1 MPINSDICYYSF
13 NTYLRER
20 YRERVQKITLDAGL
34 TCPNRDGTKGTGGCI
49 YCDNAGSG
57 SNASK
62 SFPSITAQAHNSM
75 AYLTKRYKAR
85 KFIAYLQSFCNTY
98 APLEK
103 LKNMYNEAA
112 ALPGVVGLA
121 VATRPDCLTA
131 DVLDLLAGYTERVE
145 VWLELGMQTIHNR
158 TLQTINRGHAYE
170 DFLNGFELARH
181 FPLKI
186 CLHAI
191 IGLPGETGED
201 VRATS
206 LEVARLKPEG
216 LKLHSLY
223 VTSGTAI
230 EKLYQ
235 SGTYKPLTR
244 DAYVSQAC
252 DFLEQVP
259 PATIIQRLT
268 GDPDRNELVAPAWA
282 LDKHRTINLI

>member
-1 MPINSDICYYSF
+1 
-13 NTYLRER
+13 
-20 YRERVQKITLDAGL
+20 
-34 TCPNRDGTKGTGGCI
+34 
-49 YCDNAGSG
+49 
-57 SNASK
+57 
-62 SFPSITAQAHNSM
+62 
-75 AYLTKRYKAR
+75 
-85 KFIAYLQSFCNTY
+85 
-98 APLEK
+98 LEK
-103 LKNMYNEAA
+103 LKTMYNEAA

-131 DVLDLLAGYTERVE
+131 DVLDLLAGYTERME

-158 TLQTINRGHAYE
+158 TLKTINRGHTYE
-170 DFLNGFELARH
+170 DFLNGFELARR

-223 VTSGTAI
+223 VTSNTAI

-235 SGTYKPLTR
+235 SGAYQPLTR
-244 DAYVSQAC
+244 DTYVSQAC

-282 LDKHRTINLI
+282 LDKHRTINLIEMEMKKRSSRQGSRYTPTDS